1 MCTARN
7 GVKDLPVLA
16 QGLLASGWFTRRIFG
31 GLARRTS
38 GGIDLKFLVNS
49 SGLPR

>member
-1 MCTARN
+1 MNNNLNRKFTSPKWEAKN
-7 GVKDLPVLA
+7 TYLVML
-16 QGLLASGWFTRRIFG
+16 TRRIFG

-49 SGLPR
+49 LGLPR